1 MAKNS
6 KKGQFRRFLRAAVPV
21 LIVAIA
27 GAVVAIKV
35 GGDSAANEPP
45 NNYVLAA
52 AADPADGPA
61 YVHEA
66 IANVRGM
73 ERFRFTQTVAGV
85 ARQGGN
91 GTVDGEVD
99 LSQGASDPPKLRY
112 EEEFTRPNGGPQKLD
127 SVTIGDQTFIKGPGK
142 PKHEPS
148 TRGPKKSKGK
158 AAGGAP
164 GAADVVDPVMSL
176 LEAVD
181 LLPDDRFGTPS
192 APDGDGIRTVVVNI
206 GSQTTL
212 TLSIDDAER
221 LIRKL
226 VYTKGGVSSTI
237 TLSGFGDTTIQIR
250 PPAA

>member
-1 MAKNS
+1 MAKSS
-6 KKGQFRRFLRAAVPV
+6 KTGQSRRFLRAAVPV
-21 LIVAIA
+21 LVVAVA

-35 GGDSAANEPP
+35 GDGPAADGPKNT
-45 NNYVLAA
+45 YVLAA
-52 AADPADGPA
+52 SADPANGPA

-66 IANVRGM
+66 IANLRGV

-91 GTVDGEVD
+91 GTVGGEVD
-99 LSQGASDPPKLRY
+99 LSQGAADPPKLRY

-127 SVTIGDQTFIKGPGK
+127 SVTIGDQTFVKGPGK

-158 AAGGAP
+158 AAGGVP
-164 GAADVVDPVMSL
+164 GPADILDPVMSV

-192 APDGDGIRTVVVNI
+192 APDGNGIRTVVVTI
-206 GSQTTL
+206 GPQTTL
-212 TLSIDDAER
+212 TLSIDDADR
-221 LIRKL
+221 LILKL
-226 VYTKGGVSSTI
+226 VYTKGAVSSTM
-237 TLSGFGDTTIQIR
+237 TLSGFGDTTIQIHQ
-250 PPAA
+250 PPV